1 MDMNKAFFVR
11 KEDCNPKWHL
21 IDASDKV
28 LGRLST
34 QVADLLRG
42 KKTTQFS
49 PHVNCGDYVVIINC
63 EKIKLTGD
71 KWKQKEYVTYSGWR
85 SGIKVRTA
93 EQMLEKHPD
102 EIIRLA
108 VKRMLPKN
116 KLSDEIIKRLK
127 VYTGDKHPHAAQL
140 K

>member
-11 KEDCNPKWHL
+11 KEDCKPKWHL
-21 IDASDKV
+21 IDASEKV

-34 QVADLLRG
+34 QIADILRG
-42 KKTTQFS
+42 KLTTQFS
-49 PHVNCGDYVVIINC
+49 PHVNCGDYVVVINC
-63 EKIKLTGD
+63 EKVKLTGD

-85 SGIKVRTA
+85 SGRKVRTA

-102 EIIRLA
+102 DIIRLA

-127 VYTGDKHPHAAQL
+127 VYTGTTHPHAAQL